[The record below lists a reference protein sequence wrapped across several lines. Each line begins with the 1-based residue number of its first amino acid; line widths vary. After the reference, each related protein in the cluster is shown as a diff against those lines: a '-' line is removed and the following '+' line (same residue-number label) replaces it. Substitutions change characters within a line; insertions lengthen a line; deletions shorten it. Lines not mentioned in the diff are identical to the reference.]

1 MMVQTE
7 IGLLPEDWEVETLE
21 NIGSFTKGS
30 GISRSDSLS
39 GRIPAVR
46 YGELYTDHD
55 NYIKT
60 FHSFI
65 SPEVAKT
72 SKKMKQGC
80 ILFTASGETKEDIGK
95 AVAFLDDFEAYAG
108 GDLIIL
114 NPKGDY
120 SSQYLGYTLNSPSS
134 VRQRA
139 MMAQGDSVVHITTG
153 SVQKVTVPIPSST
166 EQQNIASAL
175 SSIDKL
181 IDDLGR
187 TIQKKQR
194 IREGAMEE
202 LLSGKKRLHGFT
214 EEWVESK
221 LNQYGKM
228 IRGVSYKP
236 EQAFYI
242 KAIDST
248 PLLRSNNVQN
258 GKMVYDDVV
267 FVLDVC
273 INKQQYMQQGDI
285 LICTA
290 NGSRALVGKSALFNH
305 TNVYTF
311 GAFMG
316 VLRCND
322 VRFSPYI
329 FYLLQTKRYKHKI
342 DDVLAGSAINNLN
355 SSEIEEIT
363 FMTPSNEKE
372 AFAIADILTSMDDEI
387 SLLESERAKYEQ
399 IRSGMMEELLTGKK
413 RLIKK

>member
-72 SKKMKQGC
+72 SRKMKQGC

-134 VRQRA
+134 VRQKA

-202 LLSGKKRLHGFT
+202 LLSGKKRLPGFT
-214 EEWVESK
+214 EEWVEKPISYFGSFKGQTINPSATPNEMFSEYSMPAYDEGMKPFQAKGSDMLSSRTQIEGEVLLVNK
-221 LNQYGKM
+221 LNVRQRRIWHIYNCEDNAICSGEFLPFKSTV
-228 IRGVSYKP
+228 IALDYLKQLLLTEKVVNDFIDLSTGTSNSQKRVTPKQILDYQITVPSDIH
-236 EQAFYI
+236 EQ
-242 KAIDST
+242 
-248 PLLRSNNVQN
+248 
-258 GKMVYDDVV
+258 
-267 FVLDVC
+267 
-273 INKQQYMQQGDI
+273 
-285 LICTA
+285 
-290 NGSRALVGKSALFNH
+290 H
-305 TNVYTF
+305 
-311 GAFMG
+311 
-316 VLRCND
+316 
-322 VRFSPYI
+322 
-329 FYLLQTKRYKHKI
+329 
-342 DDVLAGSAINNLN
+342 
-355 SSEIEEIT
+355 
-363 FMTPSNEKE
+363 
-372 AFAIADILTSMDDEI
+372 AIADILTSMDDEI

-413 RLIKK
+413 RLTNSTK

>member
-72 SKKMKQGC
+72 SRKMKQGC

-134 VRQRA
+134 VRQKA

-202 LLSGKKRLHGFT
+202 LLSGKKRLPGFT
-214 EEWVESK
+214 EEWVEK
-221 LNQYGKM
+221 K
-228 IRGVSYKP
+228 I
-236 EQAFYI
+236 
-242 KAIDST
+242 
-248 PLLRSNNVQN
+248 
-258 GKMVYDDVV
+258 
-267 FVLDVC
+267 
-273 INKQQYMQQGDI
+273 GDI
-285 LICTA
+285 
-290 NGSRALVGKSALFNH
+290 GKTYSGLTGKTKEDFGHGDAKYITFL
-305 TNVYTF
+305 NVLNNAILDISIF
-311 GAFMG
+311 EA
-316 VLRCND
+316 VD
-322 VRFSPYI
+322 VRPNEKQNAAHYGDLFFNTSSETPE
-329 FYLLQTKRYKHKI
+329 
-342 DDVLAGSAINNLN
+342 DVGTCACLNTEVPNLYLN
-355 SSEIEEIT
+355 SFCFGYRLNDEEVYGNFLAYFFRTKAGRDIMYSLAQGATRYNLSKEYFNEIKIT
-363 FMTPSNEKE
+363 MPPTIKEQQSISYVFEAMT
-372 AFAIADILTSMDDEI
+372 DEI

-413 RLIKK
+413 RLK

>member
-7 IGLLPEDWEVETLE
+7 IGLLPEDWKIKTLE

-72 SKKMKQGC
+72 SRKMKQGC

-134 VRQRA
+134 VRQKA

-202 LLSGKKRLHGFT
+202 LLSGKKRLPGFT
-214 EEWVESK
+214 EEWVEKKIGEVCNTAS
-221 LNQYGKM
+221 G
-228 IRGVSYKP
+228 G
-236 EQAFYI
+236 
-242 KAIDST
+242 T
-248 PLLRSNNVQN
+248 PSRSNPNYYT
-258 GKMVYDDVV
+258 GKIKWFTTTELNDGWL
-267 FVLDVC
+267 LDS
-273 INKQQYMQQGDI
+273 IEHI
-285 LICTA
+285 
-290 NGSRALVGKSALFNH
+290 SEE
-305 TNVYTF
+305 
-311 GAFMG
+311 
-316 VLRCND
+316 
-322 VRFSPYI
+322 
-329 FYLLQTKRYKHKI
+329 
-342 DDVLAGSAINNLN
+342 AIRN
-355 SSEIEEIT
+355 SSAKI
-363 FMTPSNEKE
+363 FKE
-372 AFAIADILTSMDDEI
+372 GTLLMAMYGATIGKLGILSSEAATNQACCAFESKEMDIIFLFYFLFAKRQQILSLGAGAGQPNISQQIIKNIPINIPPIKEQHAIADILTSMDDEI

-413 RLIKK
+413 RLK